1 MRIIF
6 MGTPDF
12 AVPVLQSL
20 INSRHEV
27 VAVVTQPDR
36 PKGRGKNMQF
46 SPVKEC
52 ALAHN
57 IPVMQPVNVSVPE
70 VIDELRAYEPELI
83 VVVAFGQFVTKKI
96 REMPKY
102 GCINVHASL
111 LPKYRGAG
119 PIQWAVI
126 NGEKESG
133 VTTMYMCREIDKG
146 DMLLKDTV
154 TLDPKETGDSL
165 HDKLSM
171 MGGPLL
177 LKTID
182 QLEDGSA
189 VRIPQCEEESTYA
202 PKLEKTMGNIDWTMD
217 ADRIERLV
225 RGLNSW
231 PGTFT
236 KIHGKTVKIW
246 DCDVVRQETLT
257 ENQAAAKPGTVIVSE
272 KDQLIVKAG
281 NGALSLRMLQ
291 PEGKKNMTVDAYLR
305 GYPIAQGELFTQV
318 CKA

>member
-246 DCDVVRQETLT
+246 DGDVVCQETLT
-257 ENQAAAKPGTVIVSE
+257 ESQAAATPGTVIVSE

-318 CKA
+318 

>member
-246 DCDVVRQETLT
+246 DCDVVCQEKLT
-257 ENQAAAKPGTVIVSE
+257 ESQAAATPGTVIVSE

-318 CKA
+318 

>member
-154 TLDPKETGDSL
+154 MLDPKETGDSL

-246 DCDVVRQETLT
+246 DCDVVCQEALT
-257 ENQAAAKPGTVIVSE
+257 ESQAAAEPGTVIISE

-281 NGALSLRMLQ
+281 NGALSLRLLQ

-318 CKA
+318 

>member
-246 DCDVVRQETLT
+246 DCDVVCQETLT
-257 ENQAAAKPGTVIVSE
+257 ESQEAAMPGTVIVSE

-318 CKA
+318 

>member
-1 MRIIF
+1 
-6 MGTPDF
+6 
-12 AVPVLQSL
+12 
-20 INSRHEV
+20 
-27 VAVVTQPDR
+27 
-36 PKGRGKNMQF
+36 MQF

-318 CKA
+318 

>member
-246 DCDVVRQETLT
+246 DCDVVCQETLT
-257 ENQAAAKPGTVIVSE
+257 ESQVAAMPGTVIVSE

-318 CKA
+318 

>member
-1 MRIIF
+1 MIKNVVF

-12 AVPVLQSL
+12 AVGTLEAL
-20 INSRHEV
+20 INSKYEV
-27 VAVVTQPDR
+27 SAVFTQPDK
-36 PKGRGKNMQF
+36 PKGRGKAVQMT
-46 SPVKEC
+46 PVKEI
-52 ALAHN
+52 AMEHE
-57 IPVMQPVNVSVPE
+57 IPVYQPVKIREEQWIE
-70 VIDELRAYEPELI
+70 VLKDLAPDVI
-83 VVVAFGQFVTKKI
+83 VVVAFGQIIPKAI
-96 REMPKY
+96 LELPKY

-182 QLEDGSA
+182 KLEDGSA

-246 DCDVVRQETLT
+246 DCDVVCQETLT
-257 ENQAAAKPGTVIVSE
+257 ESQAAATPGTVIVSE

-318 CKA
+318 

>member
-1 MRIIF
+1 
-6 MGTPDF
+6 MGTPEF
-12 AVPVLQSL
+12 AVPVLESL

-182 QLEDGSA
+182 QLENGSA

-202 PKLEKTMGNIDWTMD
+202 PKLEKTIGNIDWTMD

-318 CKA
+318 

>member
-182 QLEDGSA
+182 KLEDGSA

-236 KIHGKTVKIW
+236 KIYGKTVKIW
-246 DCDVVRQETLT
+246 DCDVVCQEALT
-257 ENQAAAKPGTVIVSE
+257 ESQAAAEPGTVIVSE

-318 CKA
+318 

>member
-6 MGTPDF
+6 MGTPEF
-12 AVPVLQSL
+12 AVPVLESL

-246 DCDVVRQETLT
+246 DCDVVRQETFT

-318 CKA
+318 

>member
-1 MRIIF
+1 

-246 DCDVVRQETLT
+246 DCDVVCQETLT
-257 ENQAAAKPGTVIVSE
+257 ESQAATTPGTVIVSE

-318 CKA
+318 

>member
-6 MGTPDF
+6 MGTPEF
-12 AVPVLQSL
+12 AVPVLESL

-154 TLDPKETGDSL
+154 TFDPKETGDSL

-281 NGALSLRMLQ
+281 NGALSLRMIQ

-318 CKA
+318 

>member
-182 QLEDGSA
+182 KLEDGSA

-246 DCDVVRQETLT
+246 DCDVVCQETLT
-257 ENQAAAKPGTVIVSE
+257 ESQAVAMPGTVIVSE

-318 CKA
+318 

>member
-257 ENQAAAKPGTVIVSE
+257 ENQAAATPGTVIVSE
-272 KDQLIVKAG
+272 KDKLIVKAG

-318 CKA
+318 

>member
-246 DCDVVRQETLT
+246 DCDVVCQETLT
-257 ENQAAAKPGTVIVSE
+257 ESQAASEPGTVIISE

-318 CKA
+318 

>member
-246 DCDVVRQETLT
+246 DCDVVCQETLT
-257 ENQAAAKPGTVIVSE
+257 ESQAEATPGTVIVSE

-318 CKA
+318 

>member
-1 MRIIF
+1 

-318 CKA
+318 

>member
-1 MRIIF
+1 

-246 DCDVVRQETLT
+246 DCDVVCQETLT
-257 ENQAAAKPGTVIVSE
+257 ESQAEATPGTVIVSE

-318 CKA
+318 

>member
-6 MGTPDF
+6 MGTPEF
-12 AVPVLQSL
+12 AVPVLESL

-70 VIDELRAYEPELI
+70 VINELRAYEPELI

-257 ENQAAAKPGTVIVSE
+257 ENQAAATPGTVIVSE

-318 CKA
+318 

>member
-1 MRIIF
+1 
-6 MGTPDF
+6 
-12 AVPVLQSL
+12 
-20 INSRHEV
+20 
-27 VAVVTQPDR
+27 
-36 PKGRGKNMQF
+36 MQF

-246 DCDVVRQETLT
+246 DCDVVCQEALT
-257 ENQAAAKPGTVIVSE
+257 ESQAAAEPGTVIISE

-318 CKA
+318 

>member
-1 MRIIF
+1 
-6 MGTPDF
+6 
-12 AVPVLQSL
+12 
-20 INSRHEV
+20 
-27 VAVVTQPDR
+27 
-36 PKGRGKNMQF
+36 MQF

-257 ENQAAAKPGTVIVSE
+257 ENQAAATPGTVIVSE

-281 NGALSLRMLQ
+281 NGALSLRMIQ

-318 CKA
+318 

>member
-96 REMPKY
+96 REMPK
-102 GCINVHASL
+102 
-111 LPKYRGAG
+111 
-119 PIQWAVI
+119 WAVI

-246 DCDVVRQETLT
+246 DCDVVCQETLT
-257 ENQAAAKPGTVIVSE
+257 ESQAAAEPGTVIISE

-318 CKA
+318 

>member
-6 MGTPDF
+6 MGTPEF
-12 AVPVLQSL
+12 AVPVLESL

-177 LKTID
+177 LRTID

-257 ENQAAAKPGTVIVSE
+257 ENQAAATPGTVIVSE

-305 GYPIAQGELFTQV
+305 GYPITQGELFTQV
-318 CKA
+318 

>member
-6 MGTPDF
+6 MGTPEF
-12 AVPVLQSL
+12 AVPVLESL

-27 VAVVTQPDR
+27 VAAVTQPDR

-182 QLEDGSA
+182 QLENGSA

-257 ENQAAAKPGTVIVSE
+257 ENQAAATPGTVIVSE

-318 CKA
+318 

>member
-246 DCDVVRQETLT
+246 DCDVVCQEALT
-257 ENQAAAKPGTVIVSE
+257 ESQAAATPGTVIVSE

-305 GYPIAQGELFTQV
+305 GYPIAHGEVFTQV
-318 CKA
+318 

>member
-154 TLDPKETGDSL
+154 T
-165 HDKLSM
+165 
-171 MGGPLL
+171 
-177 LKTID
+177 
-182 QLEDGSA
+182 DGSA

-246 DCDVVRQETLT
+246 DCDVVCQETLT
-257 ENQAAAKPGTVIVSE
+257 ESQAAAMPGTVIVSE

-318 CKA
+318 

>member
-1 MRIIF
+1 
-6 MGTPDF
+6 MGTPEF
-12 AVPVLQSL
+12 AVPVLESL

-182 QLEDGSA
+182 QLENGSA

-305 GYPIAQGELFTQV
+305 GYPITQGELFTQV
-318 CKA
+318 

>member
-246 DCDVVRQETLT
+246 DCDVVCKETLT
-257 ENQAAAKPGTVIVSE
+257 ESQAAATPGTVIVSE

-318 CKA
+318 

>member
-12 AVPVLQSL
+12 AVPVLESL

-257 ENQAAAKPGTVIVSE
+257 ENQAAATPGTVIVSE

-318 CKA
+318 

>member
-257 ENQAAAKPGTVIVSE
+257 ENQAAATPGTVIVSE

-318 CKA
+318 

>member
-154 TLDPKETGDSL
+154 TLDPKETACTISL
-165 HDKLSM
+165 
-171 MGGPLL
+171 
-177 LKTID
+177 
-182 QLEDGSA
+182 A
-189 VRIPQCEEESTYA
+189 
-202 PKLEKTMGNIDWTMD
+202 
-217 ADRIERLV
+217 
-225 RGLNSW
+225 
-231 PGTFT
+231 
-236 KIHGKTVKIW
+236 
-246 DCDVVRQETLT
+246 
-257 ENQAAAKPGTVIVSE
+257 
-272 KDQLIVKAG
+272 
-281 NGALSLRMLQ
+281 
-291 PEGKKNMTVDAYLR
+291 
-305 GYPIAQGELFTQV
+305 
-318 CKA
+318 

>member
-246 DCDVVRQETLT
+246 DCDVVCQETLT
-257 ENQAAAKPGTVIVSE
+257 ESLAAATPGTVIVSE

-318 CKA
+318 

>member
-1 MRIIF
+1 

-154 TLDPKETGDSL
+154 MLDPKETGDSL

-246 DCDVVRQETLT
+246 DCDVVCQEALT
-257 ENQAAAKPGTVIVSE
+257 ESQAAAEPGTVIVSE

-318 CKA
+318 

>member
-1 MRIIF
+1 

-154 TLDPKETGDSL
+154 MLDPKETGDSL

-246 DCDVVRQETLT
+246 DCDVVCQEALT
-257 ENQAAAKPGTVIVSE
+257 ESQAAAEPGTVIISE

-318 CKA
+318 

>member
-246 DCDVVRQETLT
+246 DCGVVCQETLT
-257 ENQAAAKPGTVIVSE
+257 ESQAAATPGTVIVSE

-318 CKA
+318 

>member
-6 MGTPDF
+6 MGTPEF
-12 AVPVLQSL
+12 AVPVLESL

-154 TLDPKETGDSL
+154 TLNPKETGDSL

-318 CKA
+318 

>member
-154 TLDPKETGDSL
+154 MLDPKETGDSL

-318 CKA
+318 

>member
-36 PKGRGKNMQF
+36 PKGRGKNMQV

-52 ALAHN
+52 ARAHN

-246 DCDVVRQETLT
+246 DCDVVCQEALT
-257 ENQAAAKPGTVIVSE
+257 ESQAAAEPGTVIISE

-318 CKA
+318 

>member
-1 MRIIF
+1 MIKNVVF

-12 AVPVLQSL
+12 AVGTLEAL
-20 INSRHEV
+20 INSKYEV
-27 VAVVTQPDR
+27 SAVFTQPDK
-36 PKGRGKNMQF
+36 PKGRGKAVQMT
-46 SPVKEC
+46 PVKEV
-52 ALAHN
+52 AMEHE
-57 IPVMQPVNVSVPE
+57 IPVYQPVKIREEQWIE
-70 VIDELRAYEPELI
+70 VLKDLAPDVI
-83 VVVAFGQFVTKKI
+83 VVEAFGQIIPKAI
-96 REMPKY
+96 LELPKY

-225 RGLNSW
+225 RGLKSW

-246 DCDVVRQETLT
+246 DCDVVCQETLT
-257 ENQAAAKPGTVIVSE
+257 ESQAAAMPGTVIVSE

-318 CKA
+318 